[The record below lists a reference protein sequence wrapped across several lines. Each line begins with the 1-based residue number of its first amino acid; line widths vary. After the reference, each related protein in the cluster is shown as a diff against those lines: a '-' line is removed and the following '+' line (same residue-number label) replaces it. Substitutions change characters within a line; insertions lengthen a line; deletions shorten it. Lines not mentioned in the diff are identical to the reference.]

1 MNGFGGPQRARRGDG
16 AILGRAARTAALL
29 PALLLALGA
38 TACDTGTEGPAGPE
52 LGVSRLLPPESG
64 EPPGVLFGQ
73 AFPLDPGTDD
83 WAVLALGAAGLEM
96 ITVDD
101 HEAASVS
108 EGFLTLTDVEAS
120 FVRLVLLPADVPVEF
135 RARVF
140 EVTHPALGDPCDRIR
155 LVQLG
160 DVPDGEHPGTAEEA
174 LAAMPAPLL
183 NRIKRG
189 LSPSKLGGKARWV
202 SPRDDD
208 GLMTASLVTGPFD
221 TAVVAALIMPAAGE
235 PVFVQS
241 IHGTTQPRLEAVA
254 AQGGQVE
261 QPSLDVVMV
270 GDQSRS
276 SLALPPGTTEILSV
290 VVPAAADRFTVS
302 LAMDPNAPPGAASRW
317 RLDVAPEPP
326 PARDGEAPA
335 EPAFAL
341 LASGTLTAPA
351 TAASAFEELALR
363 WPAEWQG
370 LGRARVRLS
379 VTGDAAVVLGQPML
393 LGPLTQRPPNL
404 LFVSLDTLRAD
415 HLGCYGY
422 ERDTSPGLDALAADA
437 VRFERCVS
445 VGPYTLPTH
454 ATLFTGLFPRAHGA
468 VGTNDRLDSSRL
480 AYLPRVLAD
489 AGYVSAAFTGGGF
502 LSPDFGLA
510 AGFDRF
516 GVVDPLLKVKIDE
529 AANPR
534 AAADRR
540 RNSLGAAAEWVAEHR
555 EQPWFLFVHSYV
567 AHEYEPE
574 LEDFQLFDTE
584 PRDRAWT
591 GPLRPH
597 LKPGSW
603 IDDPPRQGDLRHII
617 NLYDATVHFADRQ
630 LGVFLDGLRDQG
642 LLEDTLIVVT
652 SDHGE
657 EFFEHGGLRH
667 SVSVY
672 DEMLHV
678 PLIVAAPGLPAGRVV
693 SEPVSQVDIF
703 PTLLELLGLPVP
715 EDLDGHSRVPLM
727 TGTAAEARDQPRTPV
742 YAHVDTR
749 FSLRESLVVGR
760 TKIIHNPPSEDVV
773 FAATDEW
780 ELYDVVDDPGEQR
793 NLVTHRPA
801 EFERMR
807 EHLEA
812 VRLLQQARAVDG
824 ATAEIDAEVM
834 RQLEAL
840 GYVR

>member
-1 MNGFGGPQRARRGDG
+1 MNGFGVPQRARRGEG
-16 AILGRAARTAALL
+16 AHLGRVARTAALL
-29 PALLLALGA
+29 MLLLGS
-38 TACDTGTEGPAGPE
+38 TACDTEAEGPAGPE
-52 LGVSRLLPPESG
+52 VGVSRLLPPESG
-64 EPPGVLFGQ
+64 EPPGVIFGQ

-83 WAVLALGAAGLEM
+83 WAVLALGAGGLEM
-96 ITVDD
+96 GTVEDY
-101 HEAASVS
+101 EAAHVS
-108 EGFLTLTDVEAS
+108 EGFLTLTDVDAS
-120 FVRLVLLPADVPVEF
+120 FVRLVLLPAGVPVEF

-140 EVTHPALGDPCDRIR
+140 EVTHPAVGDPCDRMR

-160 DVPDGEHPGTAEEA
+160 DVPEGEHPGTAEEA
-174 LAAMPAPLL
+174 LASMPAPLIG
-183 NRIKRG
+183 RIKKG
-189 LSPSKLGGKARWV
+189 LSPTKLGGKANWI

-208 GLMTASLVTGPFD
+208 GLMTASLVAGPFEA
-221 TAVVAALIMPAAGE
+221 AVVAALVLPAAGE
-235 PVFVQS
+235 PLFIQS
-241 IHGTTQPRLEAVA
+241 VHGTARPQLVSVG
-254 AQGGQVE
+254 AQGAEVD
-261 QPSLDVVMV
+261 QPQLDVVTV

-276 SLALPPGTTEILSV
+276 SLALPPGTSETLTV
-290 VVPAAADRFTVS
+290 DVPATADRFTVS
-302 LAMDPNAPPGAASRW
+302 LAMDPNAPPGATSRW
-317 RLDVAPEPP
+317 RIDVAAEPP
-326 PARDGEAPA
+326 PARDGEPPA
-335 EPAFAL
+335 EPVFHL
-341 LASGTLTAPA
+341 LASGTLTAPPSG
-351 TAASAFEELALR
+351 ASSFEELALR
-363 WPAEWQG
+363 WPAEWRD
-370 LGRARVRLS
+370 LGRVQMRLS
-379 VTGDAAVVLGQPML
+379 VAGAAAVVLGQPML
-393 LGPLTQRPPNL
+393 HGPLTERPPNL

-422 ERDTSPGLDALAADA
+422 GRDTSPVLDALASEG

-454 ATLFTGLFPRAHGA
+454 ASLFTGLFPRAHGA

-480 AYLPRVLAD
+480 AYLPRVLGD

-516 GVVDPLLKVKIDE
+516 GVVDPMLKVKVDE
-529 AANPR
+529 AANVR
-534 AAADRR
+534 AAAVRA
-540 RNSLGAAAEWVAEHR
+540 RNSLEAAAEWVGDHG
-555 EQPWFLFVHSYV
+555 EQPWFLFLHSYV

-584 PRDRAWT
+584 PKDRVWT

-603 IDDPPRQGDLRHII
+603 IDDPPNRGDLRHIV

-630 LGVFLDGLRDQG
+630 LGAFLDGLREQG
-642 LLEDTLIVVT
+642 LLEHTVIVVT

-693 SEPVSQVDIF
+693 SEAVSQVDIF
-703 PTLLELLGLPVP
+703 PTVLELLGLPGA

-727 TGTAAEARDQPRTPV
+727 TGTAAEARDQPRTPA

-749 FSLRESLVVGR
+749 FSQRESLVVGR
-760 TKIIHNPPSEDVV
+760 TKIIHNPPSGDVV
-773 FAATDEW
+773 FTADEEW

-793 NLVTHRPA
+793 NLVSHRPA

-834 RQLEAL
+834 SQLEAL